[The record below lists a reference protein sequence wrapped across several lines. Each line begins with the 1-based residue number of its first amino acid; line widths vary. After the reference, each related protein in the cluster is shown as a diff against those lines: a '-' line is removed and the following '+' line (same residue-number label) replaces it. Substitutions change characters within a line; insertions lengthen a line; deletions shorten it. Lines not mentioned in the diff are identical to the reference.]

1 MRIKFVEVSN
11 FRKLKSTHLDLDKK
25 TTILVGANNSG
36 KTSAMVALRIFLLS
50 PSRLAL
56 RDVTIANW
64 TKIDL
69 LGDEWEAGA
78 EATVDLDLLLPS
90 LDVWLDVP
98 LSEIQHV
105 VHILPTL
112 DWSGGMLGVRLTYR
126 IKDLDKL
133 KTEYLAQRSAARD
146 ASTTSPH
153 GEVIKIA
160 VWPRSLTDFLERRLP
175 AHLELSAYPLDPVA
189 VTPPGKSG
197 LATPQILPASAL
209 AFDHPPFKNLIK
221 IDEIAAQ
228 RDFADAR
235 SNDGGEDKGESTAR
249 RFKRRLSDQL
259 RSYYDRHLDP
269 SKTPSDKDYEALGAI
284 QAAERSFDARLEAGF
299 AAAFDELEDLGY
311 PGMSNPKLKIST
323 LLRAT
328 DGLKHGSS
336 VQYQVADPSGDG
348 TKTLKLP
355 EDYSG
360 LGYQNLIAMVF
371 MLMGFRDEWMRVEKA
386 GILEGSD
393 VSHEIQPLHLV
404 LVEEPEAHLHAQVQQ
419 VFINKAYDLLRRH
432 CDLGAEDT
440 YRTQLIVSTHSS
452 HVAHEADFANL
463 RYFRR
468 RPAASKG
475 ETPTTTV
482 ANLSHLF
489 GDGDDTKRFVKRYL
503 KATHCDLFFA
513 DGVVFVEGQA
523 ERILVP
529 HFIRHHFP
537 ELSRRYVTLLEL
549 GGSHVHNF
557 RDLVDALGIATL
569 IISDL
574 DATVAT
580 KITDKNGQET
590 TRWKSARPEQGK
602 AQQTAN
608 SVLKEWH
615 PKKKLIDELVALPS
629 DGHASTAG
637 SDYELYVAYQKP
649 VKVQGAG
656 DGYGLVIPRTFED
669 ALILENLPAVA
680 KVEGSVTSAKIRA
693 IVAEGLSG
701 DDLEDELFELLK
713 TAEKAAFALDCL
725 MLEDPKALKPPS
737 YIAAGLRW
745 FEGAV
750 GKDIL
755 ESEMKAGQANGGD

>member
-1 MRIKFVEVSN
+1 MRIKFVEISN
-11 FRKLKSTHLDLDKK
+11 FRKLKSTHLDFDKK

-36 KTSAMVALRIFLLS
+36 KTSAMVALRLFLLS
-50 PSRLAL
+50 PTRLAL

-64 TKIDL
+64 TKIDQ
-69 LGDEWEAGA
+69 LGDEWEAD
-78 EATVDLDLLLPS
+78 TDPSVDLDLLLPS
-90 LDVWLDVP
+90 LDIWLDVP
-98 LSEIQHV
+98 LKEIHHV

-112 DWSGGMLGVRLTYR
+112 DWSGGLLGVRLTYR
-126 IKDLDKL
+126 VKNLEKL

-146 ASTTSPH
+146 ASTTGPN
-153 GEVIKIA
+153 GEAVKLV
-160 VWPRSLTDFLERRLP
+160 VWPRSLTDFLERRLR
-175 AHLELSAYPLDPVA
+175 AHLDLSAYPLDPA
-189 VTPPGKSG
+189 ALTPPGKSG
-197 LATPQILPASAL
+197 LTTPQTLPASAL

-228 RDFADAR
+228 RDFADAG
-235 SNDGGEDKGESTAR
+235 SSESGEDRVEATAR

-269 SKTPSDKDYEALGAI
+269 SKTPSEKDYEALGAI
-284 QAAERSFDARLEAGF
+284 QAAERSFDSRLEAGF
-299 AAAFDELEDLGY
+299 SAAFEELEDLGY

-336 VQYQVADPSGDG
+336 VQYEVADPSGDG

-386 GILEGSD
+386 GVLEGAD

-419 VFINKAYDLLRRH
+419 VFINKAYNLLRKHR
-432 CDLGAEDT
+432 DLGDGDDFC
-440 YRTQLIVSTHSS
+440 TQLIVSTHSS

-468 RPAASKG
+468 RPSASKG

-482 ANLSHLF
+482 ANLSHIF

-529 HFIRHHFP
+529 HFIRHHYP

-549 GGSHVHNF
+549 GGSHVHSF
-557 RDLVDALGIATL
+557 RDLIDALGIVTL
-569 IISDL
+569 IIGDL

-590 TRWKSARPEQGK
+590 TRWKSARPQQGQ

-615 PKKKLIDELVALPS
+615 PQKKLIDELVALPAE
-629 DGHASTAG
+629 GHASTAG
-637 SDYELYVAYQKP
+637 GDYELYVAYQKP
-649 VKVQGAG
+649 VKVEGAADG
-656 DGYGLVIPRTFED
+656 DALVIPRTFED
-669 ALILENLPAVA
+669 ALILENRSTIA
-680 KVEGSVTSAKIRA
+680 KVEGSLTSAKISA
-693 IVAEGLSG
+693 IVAEPLSG
-701 DDLEDELFELLK
+701 EDLEDELFDLLK

-725 MLEDPKALKPPS
+725 MLKDPKALKPPS
-737 YIAAGLRW
+737 YIAAGLKW

-755 ESEMKAGQANGGD
+755 EGEIKAGRVNGGD

>member
-1 MRIKFVEVSN
+1 MRIKFIEISN
-11 FRKLKSTHLDLDKK
+11 FRKLKSTHLDFDQK

-50 PSRLAL
+50 PSRLGL

-69 LGDEWEAGA
+69 LGEQWETDA
-78 EATVDLDLLLPS
+78 ESTVDFDALLPS

-112 DWSGGMLGVRLTYR
+112 DWSGGLLGVRLKYR
-126 IKDLDKL
+126 AKDLEKL
-133 KTEYLAQRSAARD
+133 KVEYLAQRGAARD
-146 ASTTSPH
+146 ASTTGPN
-153 GEVIKIA
+153 GEAIKIA
-160 VWPRSLTDFLERRLP
+160 VWPRSLTDFLERRLR
-175 AHLELSAYPLDPVA
+175 AHVELSAYPLDPTA
-189 VTPPGKSG
+189 VTPPGKNG
-197 LATPQILPASAL
+197 LATPQTLPASAL
-209 AFDHPPFKNLIK
+209 AFDQPPFKNLIK

-228 RDFADAR
+228 RDFADAGG
-235 SNDGGEDKGESTAR
+235 NDSGEDKGEATNR

-299 AAAFDELEDLGY
+299 ATAFEELEDLGY

-386 GILEGSD
+386 GLLEGAD

-419 VFINKAYDLLRRH
+419 VFINKAYNLLRKH
-432 CDLGAEDT
+432 PDLCSGDT
-440 YRTQLIVSTHSS
+440 YCTQLVVSTHSS
-452 HVAHEADFANL
+452 HVAHEADFASL

-482 ANLSHLF
+482 ANLSHIF

-513 DGVVFVEGQA
+513 DGVIFVEGQA

-529 HFIRHHFP
+529 HFIRYHFP
-537 ELSRRYVTLLEL
+537 ELSRRYVSLLEL
-549 GGSHVHNF
+549 GGSHVHSF
-557 RDLVDALGIATL
+557 RDLIDALGIATL
-569 IISDL
+569 IIGDL
-574 DATVAT
+574 DATAAV
-580 KITDKNGQET
+580 KITDKNGNET
-590 TRWKSARPEQGK
+590 TRWKSARPEKGK
-602 AQQTAN
+602 GQQTAN

-615 PKKKLIDELVALPS
+615 PKKKLIDELVALAPEGHVS
-629 DGHASTAG
+629 DGEE
-637 SDYELYVAYQKP
+637 DYELYVAYQKP
-649 VKVQGAG
+649 VKIDSSSQD
-656 DGYGLVIPRTFED
+656 DGFVIPRTFED
-669 ALILENLPAVA
+669 ALILENLTAVA
-680 KVEGSVTSAKIRA
+680 NVRGSVTSDKVRA
-693 IVAEGLSG
+693 IVAQSLSG

-713 TAEKAAFALDCL
+713 TAEKAALALDCL
-725 MLEDPKALKPPS
+725 MFEDPKILTPPS
-737 YIAAGLRW
+737 YIAAGLTW
-745 FEGAV
+745 FERAV
-750 GKDIL
+750 SKDIA
-755 ESEMKAGQANGGD
+755 ESEIKTGRADGGN

>member
-1 MRIKFVEVSN
+1 MRIKFVEISN

-36 KTSAMVALRIFLLS
+36 KTSAMVALRTFLVT
-50 PSRLAL
+50 PNRLAL
-56 RDVTIANW
+56 RDVTVANW
-64 TKIDL
+64 TSIDAV
-69 LGDEWEAGA
+69 GEAWEAESESA
-78 EATVDLDLLLPS
+78 VHLDALLPS
-90 LDVWLDVP
+90 LDIWLDVP

-112 DWSGGMLGVRLTYR
+112 DWSGGLLGVRLKYQ
-126 IKDLDKL
+126 IKDIGKL
-133 KTEYLAQRSAARD
+133 KAEFIAERAASGSATTTGLA
-146 ASTTSPH
+146 
-153 GEVIKIA
+153 GEQIKLA
-160 VWPRSLTDFLERRLP
+160 VWPLCLTDFLERRLR
-175 AHLELSAYPLDPVA
+175 AHLELAAFPLDPRA
-189 VTPPGKSG
+189 VTLPGKCG
-197 LATPQILPASAL
+197 LAVPQRLPASAL
-209 AFDHPPFKNLIK
+209 RFDHPPFKNLIK

-228 RDFADAR
+228 RDFADAGDR
-235 SNDGGEDKGESTAR
+235 DVREDKAETSVR

-269 SKTPSDKDYEALGAI
+269 SKTPTQKDYEALGAI
-284 QAAERSFDARLEAGF
+284 QAAERSFDARLESGF
-299 AAAFDELEDLGY
+299 AAAFEELEDLGY

-386 GILEGSD
+386 GILEGAD

-419 VFINKAYDLLRRH
+419 VFINKAYNLLRKH
-432 CDLGAEDT
+432 CDLGEGDA
-440 YRTQLIVSTHSS
+440 YCTQLLVSTHSS

-468 RPAASKG
+468 RAAVSKG

-482 ANLSHLF
+482 ANLSHVF
-489 GDGDDTKRFVKRYL
+489 GERDETKRFVKRYL

-513 DGVVFVEGQA
+513 DGVIFVEGQA

-549 GGSHVHNF
+549 GGSHVHSF
-557 RDLVDALGIATL
+557 RDLIDVLGIATL
-569 IISDL
+569 IIGDL
-574 DATVAT
+574 DATASV
-580 KITDKNGQET
+580 KIIDKNGHET
-590 TRWKSARPEQGK
+590 TRWKSARPELGIG
-602 AQQTAN
+602 QQTAN
-608 SVLKEWH
+608 AVLKEWH
-615 PKKKLIDELVALPS
+615 PGKKLIDELAALPAADHATSS
-629 DGHASTAG
+629 DGY
-637 SDYELYVAYQKP
+637 DLYVAYQKSIN
-649 VKVQGAG
+649 VESGNAATAT
-656 DGYGLVIPRTFED
+656 VIPRTFED
-669 ALILENLPAVA
+669 ALVLTNAAVMA
-680 KVEGSVTSAKIRA
+680 EVEGSSTSAKVKA
-693 IVAEGLSG
+693 IVTDGLSG
-701 DDLEDELFELLK
+701 PELADELFALLK

-725 MLEDPKALKPPS
+725 MLSDPKALKPPT
-737 YIAAGLRW
+737 YIADGLQW
-745 FEGAV
+745 FERAV
-750 GKDIL
+750 GKEIA
-755 ESEMKAGQANGGD
+755 ESEIKAGPG

>member
-1 MRIKFVEVSN
+1 MTN
-11 FRKLKSTHLDLDKK
+11 FRKLKSTHIDFDKK

-50 PSRLAL
+50 PNRLAL

-64 TKIDL
+64 TKIDQ
-69 LGDEWEAGA
+69 LGEEWEADTDPSVA
-78 EATVDLDLLLPS
+78 LDQILPS

-98 LSEIQHV
+98 LSEVQHV

-112 DWSGGMLGVRLTYR
+112 DWSGGMLGVRLTYHV
-126 IKDLDKL
+126 KDFDKL

-146 ASTTSPH
+146 ASITGPN
-153 GEVIKIA
+153 GEAVKIS
-160 VWPRSLTDFLERRLP
+160 VWPRSLTDFLERRLR
-175 AHLELSAYPLDPVA
+175 AHLDLSAYPLDPAV
-189 VTPPGKSG
+189 VTPPSKDG
-197 LATPQILPASAL
+197 LATPQTLPASAL

-228 RDFADAR
+228 RDFSDAG
-235 SNDGGEDKGESTAR
+235 SSDGSEDKGDASTR

-284 QAAERSFDARLEAGF
+284 QAAERSFDKRLEAGF
-299 AAAFDELEDLGY
+299 AAAFEELEELGY
-311 PGMSNPKLKIST
+311 PGMNNPKLKIST

-348 TKTLKLP
+348 TRTLKLP

-386 GILEGSD
+386 GLLEGTD
-393 VSHEIQPLHLV
+393 VSSEIQPLHLV

-419 VFINKAYDLLRRH
+419 VFINKAYDLLRKH
-432 CDLGAEDT
+432 CDLGDGDSFC
-440 YRTQLIVSTHSS
+440 TQLIVSTHSS
-452 HVAHEADFANL
+452 HVAHEVDFANL

-468 RPAASKG
+468 RPAASTG
-475 ETPTTTV
+475 ETQTTTV
-482 ANLSHLF
+482 ANLSHIF

-513 DGVVFVEGQA
+513 DGVIFVEGQS

-569 IISDL
+569 IIGDL

-580 KITDKNGQET
+580 KIVDKNEKET

-602 AQQTAN
+602 AQKTAN

-615 PKKKLIDELVALPS
+615 PKKKLIDELIALPP
-629 DGHASTAG
+629 DDHASVG
-637 SDYELYVAYQKP
+637 SGYELYVAYQKP
-649 VKVQGAG
+649 VKVEGAADG
-656 DGYGLVIPRTFED
+656 DALVIPRTFED
-669 ALILENLPAVA
+669 ALILENLTAVA
-680 KVEGSVTSAKIRA
+680 KVEGSVTSRKISA
-693 IVAEGLSG
+693 IVANTLSG
-701 DDLEDELFELLK
+701 DELEDELFDLLK

-737 YIAAGLRW
+737 YIAAGLKW
-745 FEGAV
+745 FESAV
-750 GKDIL
+750 SKDIL
-755 ESEMKAGQANGGD
+755 ESEIKTGNANGGN

>member
-1 MRIKFVEVSN
+1 MRIKFVEITN

-50 PSRLAL
+50 PNRLAL

-69 LGDEWEAGA
+69 LGDEWEADA
-78 EATVDLDLLLPS
+78 EPTVDLDTLLPS
-90 LDVWLDVP
+90 LDIWLDVP
-98 LSEIQHV
+98 LSEIQYV

-112 DWSGGMLGVRLTYR
+112 DWSGGMLGVRLTYQV
-126 IKDLDKL
+126 KDLDNL
-133 KTEYLAQRSAARD
+133 RSEYLAQRSAARD
-146 ASTTSPH
+146 ASTTGPN
-153 GEVIKIA
+153 GEAVKIKM
-160 VWPRSLTDFLERRLP
+160 WPRSLTDFLERRLR
-175 AHLELSAYPLDPVA
+175 AHLELSAYPLDPAA

-197 LATPQILPASAL
+197 CATPQVLPASAL

-228 RDFADAR
+228 RDFADAG
-235 SNDGGEDKGESTAR
+235 SIDGGEDKGETATR

-284 QAAERSFDARLEAGF
+284 QAAERSFDARLEEGF
-299 AAAFDELEDLGY
+299 AAAFEELEDLGY
-311 PGMSNPKLKIST
+311 PGMNNPKLKIST
-323 LLRAT
+323 LLRPT

-348 TKTLKLP
+348 TKALKLP

-386 GILEGSD
+386 GILEGTD

-419 VFINKAYDLLRRH
+419 VFINKAYDLLRKH
-432 CDLGAEDT
+432 CDLGTGDT
-440 YRTQLIVSTHSS
+440 YCTQLIVSTHSS

-468 RPAASKG
+468 RPASSKG

-482 ANLSHLF
+482 ANLSYIF

-513 DGVVFVEGQA
+513 DGVIFVEGQA

-537 ELSRRYVTLLEL
+537 QLSRRYITLLEL
-549 GGSHVHNF
+549 GGSHVHSF

-569 IISDL
+569 IIGDL
-574 DATVAT
+574 DATLAV
-580 KITDKNGQET
+580 KITDKNGQDT
-590 TRWKSARPEQGK
+590 TRWKSVRPEQGK
-602 AQQTAN
+602 GQRTAN

-615 PKKKLIDELVALPS
+615 PKKKLIDELIALPPE
-629 DGHASTAG
+629 GHALTAG
-637 SDYELYVAYQKP
+637 GDYELYVAYQKP
-649 VKVQGAG
+649 VKIEATG
-656 DGYGLVIPRTFED
+656 DSDALIIPRTFED
-669 ALILENLPAVA
+669 ALVIENLTTMAT
-680 KVEGSVTSAKIRA
+680 VEGSVTSSKIRA
-693 IVAEGLSG
+693 IVAQGLSG
-701 DDLEDELFELLK
+701 GDLEDELFDLLK

-737 YIAAGLRW
+737 YIAAGLKW
-745 FEGAV
+745 FGGAV
-750 GKDIL
+750 GKDI
-755 ESEMKAGQANGGD
+755 EDSEIKAGLAHDGD

>member
-1 MRIKFVEVSN
+1 MRIKFVEISN
-11 FRKLKSTHLDLDKK
+11 FRKLKSAHLDLDKK

-36 KTSAMVALRIFLLS
+36 KTSAMVALRTFLVT
-50 PSRLAL
+50 PNRLAL

-64 TKIDL
+64 TKIDV
-69 LGDEWEAGA
+69 LGEEWQA
-78 EATVDLDLLLPS
+78 EAESTVDLDALLPT
-90 LDVWLDVP
+90 LDVWLEVP

-112 DWSGGMLGVRLTYR
+112 DWSGGLLGVRLRYQ
-126 IKDLDKL
+126 IKDIGKL
-133 KTEYLAQRSAARD
+133 RAEYVAERAASGN
-146 ASTTSPH
+146 AATTGPA
-153 GEVIKIA
+153 GEQIKLA
-160 VWPRSLTDFLERRLP
+160 VWPLCLTDFLERRLRT
-175 AHLELSAYPLDPVA
+175 HLELAAFPLDPRA
-189 VTPPGKSG
+189 VTLPRKCG
-197 LATPQILPASAL
+197 LAVPQDLPTSAL
-209 AFDHPPFKNLIK
+209 RFDHPPFKNLIK

-228 RDFADAR
+228 RDFADAGDR
-235 SNDGGEDKGESTAR
+235 EGGEDKAETGVR
-249 RFKRRLSDQL
+249 RFKRHLSDQL

-269 SKTPSDKDYEALGAI
+269 SKTPTAKDYEALGAI
-284 QAAERSFDARLEAGF
+284 QAAERSFDSRLESGF
-299 AAAFDELEDLGY
+299 AAAFEELEDLGY

-386 GILEGSD
+386 GILEGAD

-404 LVEEPEAHLHAQVQQ
+404 LIEEPEAHLHAQVQQ
-419 VFINKAYDLLRRH
+419 VFINKAYNLLRKH
-432 CDLGAEDT
+432 CDLGTGDA
-440 YRTQLIVSTHSS
+440 YCTQLLVSTHSS

-468 RPAASKG
+468 RPAESKG

-482 ANLSHLF
+482 ANLSHVF
-489 GDGDDTKRFVKRYL
+489 GEGDETKRFVKRYL

-513 DGVVFVEGQA
+513 DGVIFVEGQA

-549 GGSHVHNF
+549 GGSHVHSF
-557 RDLVDALGIATL
+557 RDLIDVLGIATL
-569 IISDL
+569 IIGDL
-574 DATVAT
+574 DATAPV
-580 KITDKNGQET
+580 KITDKNGHET
-590 TRWKSARPEQGK
+590 TRWKSARPELGK
-602 AQQTAN
+602 GQQTAN

-615 PKKKLIDELVALPS
+615 PGTKLIDELAALPAADHATS
-629 DGHASTAG
+629 GDGY
-637 SDYELYVAYQKP
+637 DLYVAYQKP
-649 VKVQGAG
+649 ISAESDGAAPTT
-656 DGYGLVIPRTFED
+656 VIPRTFED
-669 ALILENLPAVA
+669 ALVLTNTAA
-680 KVEGSVTSAKIRA
+680 MADVEGSSTSAKVKA
-693 IVAEGLSG
+693 IVGDGLSG
-701 DDLEDELFELLK
+701 ADLADELFDLLK

-725 MLEDPKALKPPS
+725 MLTDPKALKPPA
-737 YIAAGLRW
+737 YIGDGLKW
-745 FEGAV
+745 FETAV
-750 GKDIL
+750 GKEIA
-755 ESEMKAGQANGGD
+755 ESELKAGPINDQG

>member
-1 MRIKFVEVSN
+1 MRIRFVEISN
-11 FRKLKSTHLDLDKK
+11 FRKLKATHFDFDKK

-64 TKIDL
+64 TKFDL
-69 LGDEWEAGA
+69 LGEQWEADA
-78 EATVDLDLLLPS
+78 ESTVDFDGLLPS

-98 LSEIQHV
+98 LAEIQHV

-112 DWSGGMLGVRLTYR
+112 DWSGGLLGVRLKYHV
-126 IKDLDKL
+126 KDLEKL
-133 KTEYLAQRSAARD
+133 RVEYLAQRNAARG
-146 ASTTSPH
+146 ASTTGPN
-153 GEVIKIA
+153 GEAIKIA
-160 VWPRSLTDFLERRLP
+160 VWPRSLTDFLERRLR
-175 AHLELSAYPLDPVA
+175 AHVELSAFPLDPTA
-189 VTPPGKSG
+189 VEPPGKTG
-197 LATPQILPASAL
+197 LATSQTLPASAL
-209 AFDHPPFKNLIK
+209 AFDQPPFKNLIK

-228 RDFADAR
+228 RDFADAGG
-235 SNDGGEDKGESTAR
+235 NDGGDDKGEATSR

-299 AAAFDELEDLGY
+299 SAAFEELEDLGY

-386 GILEGSD
+386 GLLEGAD

-419 VFINKAYDLLRRH
+419 VFINKAYNLLRKH
-432 CDLGAEDT
+432 PDLDT
-440 YRTQLIVSTHSS
+440 GESYCTQLIVSTHSS
-452 HVAHEADFANL
+452 HVAHEADFASL

-468 RPAASKG
+468 RPAG
-475 ETPTTTV
+475 NQDETPTTTV
-482 ANLSHLF
+482 ANLSHIF

-513 DGVVFVEGQA
+513 DGVIFVEGQA

-549 GGSHVHNF
+549 GGSHVHSF
-557 RDLVDALGIATL
+557 RDLIDALGIATL
-569 IISDL
+569 IIGDL
-574 DATVAT
+574 DATAAV
-580 KITDKNGQET
+580 KIIDKNGKET

-602 AQQTAN
+602 EQRTAN

-615 PKKKLIDELVALPS
+615 PKKKLIDELVALAPEEHVS
-629 DGHASTAG
+629 DGG
-637 SDYELYVAYQKP
+637 EDYELYVAYQKP
-649 VKVQGAG
+649 VKIESGGQD
-656 DGYGLVIPRTFED
+656 DGIVIPRTFED
-669 ALILENLPAVA
+669 ALILENLATI
-680 KVEGSVTSAKIRA
+680 KNVEGSVTSVKVQA
-693 IVAEGLSG
+693 IVAQGLSG

-725 MLEDPKALKPPS
+725 MLEDPTALKPPS
-737 YIAAGLRW
+737 YIAAGLKW
-745 FEGAV
+745 FERAV
-750 GKDIL
+750 SKDIA
-755 ESEMKAGQANGGD
+755 ESELKTGQADGGN

>member
-1 MRIKFVEVSN
+1 MRIKFVEISN
-11 FRKLKSTHLDLDKK
+11 FRKLKSTHLDFDKK

-50 PSRLAL
+50 PTRLAL

-69 LGDEWEAGA
+69 LGDEWETDT
-78 EATVDLDLLLPS
+78 ESSVDLDLLLPA

-112 DWSGGMLGVRLTYR
+112 NWSGGMLGVRLSYR
-126 IKDLDKL
+126 VKDLDKL
-133 KTEYLAQRSAARD
+133 KTEYLAQRSAARG
-146 ASTTSPH
+146 ASISGPN
-153 GEVIKIA
+153 GEVVKIA
-160 VWPRSLTDFLERRLP
+160 VWPRSLTDFLERRLH
-175 AHLELSAYPLDPVA
+175 AHIDLSAYPLDPDA
-189 VTPPGKSG
+189 ITPPGKNG
-197 LATPQILPASAL
+197 LAKPQMLPPGAL
-209 AFDHPPFKNLIK
+209 AFDHQPFKNLIK

-228 RDFADAR
+228 RDFADAG
-235 SNDGGEDKGESTAR
+235 SSDWSEEKGEATTR

-269 SKTPSDKDYEALGAI
+269 SKTPSHKDYEALGAI
-284 QAAERSFDARLEAGF
+284 QAAERSFDERLEAGF
-299 AAAFDELEDLGY
+299 AAAFGELEDLGY
-311 PGMSNPKLKIST
+311 PGMNNPKLRIST

-386 GILEGSD
+386 GLLEGSD

-419 VFINKAYDLLRRH
+419 VFINKAYDLLRKH
-432 CDLGAEDT
+432 CDLGDGDT
-440 YRTQLIVSTHSS
+440 FCTQLVVSTHSS

-468 RPAASKG
+468 RPAASNG

-482 ANLSHLF
+482 ANLSHIF
-489 GDGDDTKRFVKRYL
+489 GEGDDTKRFVRRYL

-513 DGVVFVEGQA
+513 DGVIFVEGQA

-549 GGSHVHNF
+549 GGSHIHNF

-580 KITDKNGQET
+580 KIIDKNGRET

-615 PKKKLIDELVALPS
+615 PGKKFIDELVALPA
-629 DGHASTAG
+629 DGHASKG

-649 VKVQGAG
+649 VKVEGAADG
-656 DGYGLVIPRTFED
+656 DPFVIPRTFED
-669 ALILENLPAVA
+669 ALVLENRTAVT
-680 KVEGSVTSAKIRA
+680 KVEGSVTSAKICA
-693 IVAEGLSG
+693 LVAEGLSG
-701 DDLEDELFELLK
+701 DQLEDELFDLLK

-725 MLEDPKALKPPS
+725 MLEDPKALNPPS
-737 YIAAGLRW
+737 YIAAGLKW

-755 ESEMKAGQANGGD
+755 QSEINAGKANGSD